1 MLPRR
6 DIVLLPMIAL
16 LTASI
21 LVVIAEIVAQIFFAD
36 ERVDACVLSAGHFR
50 PNCVSYLK
58 AAEGPLTTNAFN
70 ECGYRTK
77 ESCGTKPTGTIRVA
91 VLGSSFTEG
100 YLVPYDET
108 LAPIAA
114 KRLSQ
119 ACNGPVEFQNL
130 SFAGSELPNQPSRLD
145 EVLALRPDVVLSG
158 VTTYEAALLPAEKL
172 AYANLTQPVTSADT
186 PPRPSL
192 ITQIRD
198 STVMRMAEHFAFQ
211 DTPTYVRLWLLYGD
225 KADYL
230 RPPFTTAWQNRFQNA
245 DTIYGEMAQRIHAGG
260 ADFVMLLGMQ
270 RIQAALLNEGMAPP
284 GVDLGAFSKRMRE
297 IADRHHI
304 AFYDG
309 MESIASQLH
318 PEMLFYTAD
327 GHLAADGQHLLADAL
342 VRRLLAGDV
351 RAFAGCHF
359 TVEATGE

>member
-1 MLPRR
+1 MLPHK
-6 DIVLLPMIAL
+6 DIVLLPMIAF

-21 LVVIAEIVAQIFFAD
+21 LVVMAEIVTRVFYPE
-36 ERVDACVLSAGHFR
+36 ERVDACGLPDDHFR
-50 PNCVSYLK
+50 PNCVSYVK
-58 AAEGPLTTNAFN
+58 AAEGPLVINSFN

-100 YLVPYDET
+100 YLVPYDDT
-108 LAPIAA
+108 FAPIAA

-130 SFAGSELPNQPSRLD
+130 SSAGSELPSQPSRLD

-158 VTTYEAALLPAEKL
+158 ITTYETALLPTEIL
-172 AYANLTQPVTSADT
+172 AYANLARPVASADA
-186 PPRPSL
+186 PSRPSL
-192 ITQIRD
+192 MKQIRG
-198 STVMRMAEHFAFQ
+198 STVIRMTEHFAFQ

-225 KADYL
+225 RADFL
-230 RPPFTTAWQNRFQNA
+230 RPPFSVAWQNRFQNA
-245 DTIYGEMAQRIHAGG
+245 DTIYGEMAQKIHAGG

-270 RIQAALLNEGMAPP
+270 RIQAALLNEGMTPP
-284 GVDLGAFSKRMRE
+284 GVDLGAFSRRMHE
-297 IADRHHI
+297 IADKHHI

-309 MESIASQLH
+309 MESLASQLH
-318 PEMLFYTAD
+318 PETLFYTAD
-327 GHLAADGQHLLADAL
+327 GHLAARGQHLLADAL

-351 RAFAGCHF
+351 QAFAGCRF
-359 TVEATGE
+359 TAEASGG